1 MNNKIL
7 TFIIG
12 ALTGAIVTT
21 LIFMF
26 VIPNNGQGNMPPGG
40 MGGFPGGMGEPP
52 EHPEGIGTPPNG
64 MNPNNRTA

>member
-1 MNNKIL
+1 MNNKIF

-12 ALTGAIVTT
+12 ALTGAIITT

-40 MGGFPGGMGEPP
+40 MGGFPGGMGQPP
-52 EHPEGIGTPPNG
+52 EMPEGGMGMPPNG
-64 MNPNNRTA
+64 NTGNRIA